1 MAFVQ
6 EWIHR
11 LEEGEGKKF
20 LQKGLILLGAL
31 ALGFWFNLRETD
43 SFKNPESMDTA
54 QLARRIADGKGY
66 TTGVIRPL
74 SLHVT
79 KTHAPEREVSLTE
92 HPELSQAPLYPV
104 LLAAWL
110 KVAPV

>member
-11 LEEGEGKKF
+11 LEEGDGKKF

-31 ALGFWFNLRETD
+31 ALGFWFNLRETY

-66 TTGVIRPL
+66 TTV
-74 SLHVT
+74 
-79 KTHAPEREVSLTE
+79 
-92 HPELSQAPLYPV
+92 
-104 LLAAWL
+104 
-110 KVAPV
+110 